1 LGAWKKRDLQFA
13 DLRRLPITPEEGF
26 VLSRLDVPLQTAE
39 VAALTGFA
47 PERAQE
53 ILTHLAKI
61 GAIEGG
67 AEDRGK
73 EPDLEPEQ
81 GQDTPEPG
89 GSGGIP
95 PGDAPS
101 EESPEGADEPD
112 PADDEPPAAEEA
124 SYRRLYETKYRGT
137 IVDDRIGAARL
148 AKGRDLMALCLDP
161 DAQVLFTVLENP
173 SCALQHARY
182 AARWHPTT
190 PGLEAI
196 GQRASFIGDP
206 QVQRL
211 LMRNIHLSE
220 LMTRRILGGK
230 RMLDAY
236 KASIDTD
243 IPEKTRQFARSVLRA
258 KFGTSQGEERAGI
271 ISATEGRVLQAL
283 TGLSLDGRATSL
295 LCARTYTSALFV
307 QNLARFGSCPPQL
320 LAHLLRQPIVR
331 RQNQLKTMILQ
342 HPNTSAE
349 AKRRL

>member
-1 LGAWKKRDLQFA
+1 LGEWKKRDLQFA

-26 VLSRLDVPLQTAE
+26 VLSRLDVPLETAE

-47 PERAQE
+47 PERARE

-81 GQDTPEPG
+81 GQDTP
-89 GSGGIP
+89 
-95 PGDAPS
+95 GDAPAEGSLS
-101 EESPEGADEPD
+101 EESPEGADEPEA
-112 PADDEPPAAEEA
+112 ADDEPPPAEEA
-124 SYRRLYETKYRGT
+124 NYRKLYETTYRGT
-137 IVDDRIGAARL
+137 IVDERIGAARR
-148 AKGRDLMALCLDP
+148 AKGHDLMALCLDP
-161 DAQVLFTVLENP
+161 EPQVLFALLENP
-173 SCALQHARY
+173 SCVLPHARY

-190 PGLEAI
+190 AGLDAI

-220 LMTRRILGGK
+220 LLTRRILGGK
-230 RMLDAY
+230 RMLDSY

-243 IPEKTRQFARSVLRA
+243 VPEKTRQFARSVLRA
-258 KFGTSQGEERAGI
+258 KFGTSQGEERAGL

-283 TGLSLDGRATSL
+283 TGLSLDGRATSI
-295 LCARTYTSALFV
+295 LCARTYTSPLFV

-331 RQNQLKTMILQ
+331 RQNHLKTMILQ